1 MNYKRKEGDI
11 IMGETWKEISIKE
24 KMQIVNGTACV
35 FGAITLYF
43 IAFLVMFVGSF
54 PLVSAGAMLLGTGLA
69 FFGLGSFIK
78 NQMMEFETRITN
90 KMIGLEKGN

>member
-1 MNYKRKEGDI
+1 
-11 IMGETWKEISIKE
+11 MGETWKEISIKE

-35 FGAITLYF
+35 FGAIILYF
-43 IAFLVMFVGSF
+43 VAFLVLFVGSF

-78 NQMMEFETRITN
+78 SQMLEFETRITN
-90 KMIGLEKGN
+90 KMANIEKENK

>member
-1 MNYKRKEGDI
+1 
-11 IMGETWKEISIKE
+11 MGETWKEISIKE

-35 FGAITLYF
+35 FGAIILYF
-43 IAFLVMFVGSF
+43 FAFLVLFVGSF

-78 NQMMEFETRITN
+78 SQMLEFETRIAN
-90 KMIGLEKGN
+90 KMANIEKENK